1 MTTKRKSPYQRLV
14 EIGSSFASDVLYRRK
29 VRMDTLE
36 LNNSPVLH
44 SLYHRAIAAE
54 QLDYEVILEA
64 KDGKIEL
71 IYRQKITR
79 GQIPY
84 EFLP

>member
-1 MTTKRKSPYQRLV
+1 MTTTRKSPYQRLV
-14 EIGSSFASDVLYRRK
+14 EIGSSFAWDVLSRRK
-29 VRMDTLE
+29 IRMETLE

-64 KDGKIEL
+64 RDGKIEL
-71 IYRQKITR
+71 IYRQKIKLVNV
-79 GQIPY
+79 PY